1 MIMQAAHLLHL
12 NHLPNLWGGINDST
26 RRSRA
31 PTFFFFFFFLNFF
44 IGFQLMTIVYDNC
57 TIYH

>member
-1 MIMQAAHLLHL
+1 MIPHAEVEH
-12 NHLPNLWGGINDST
+12 
-26 RRSRA
+26 R
-31 PTFFFFFFFLNFF
+31 FFFFFLNFF

>member
-1 MIMQAAHLLHL
+1 MIPHAEVEHRH
-12 NHLPNLWGGINDST
+12 
-26 RRSRA
+26 
-31 PTFFFFFFFLNFF
+31 FFFFFFNFF

>member
-1 MIMQAAHLLHL
+1 MIPHAEVEHRH
-12 NHLPNLWGGINDST
+12 
-26 RRSRA
+26 
-31 PTFFFFFFFLNFF
+31 FFFFFLNFF